1 MAMKNR
7 KKEDDSEDAE
17 GEFLLSLFFFF
28 FSFIHHH
35 FFFLRRSHAA
45 GFFFLSSHSRNGRPL
60 SLCVRVKNRGKR
72 IRKRGH
78 GIVTTFSMFIDR
90 VAFPLIL

>member
-28 FSFIHHH
+28 FFSFIHHH
-35 FFFLRRSHAA
+35 FFFSDVRMQP
-45 GFFFLSSHSRNGRPL
+45 GFFFL
-60 SLCVRVKNRGKR
+60 VRIVETV
-72 IRKRGH
+72 GH
-78 GIVTTFSMFIDR
+78 YRFVFELKIEEKE
-90 VAFPLIL
+90 